1 MLAVTAP
8 RPPSPGGDAIPPVER
23 IEHHTR
29 TLDRNILLTYMAD
42 AKAAPILALHA
53 TLAAI
58 AVSQTP
64 EVRRLLER
72 DGAAGLAA
80 GLLLALYALTSAG
93 SFVLSMLVYMPR
105 APHPG
110 ARARHGH
117 SLVYFD
123 DIQATPADEFLERSR
138 TVRPADLEDDV
149 LRQVHT
155 VAAIAARKMRFV
167 QHSFLASGATLAAW
181 LVLMVWARA

>member
-1 MLAVTAP
+1 MT
-8 RPPSPGGDAIPPVER
+8 PSPLRGDPHDDRIPPVER

-42 AKAAPILALHA
+42 AKAAPVLALHA

-58 AVSQTP
+58 AVSQTA
-64 EVRRLLER
+64 EVRRLVDR
-72 DGAAGLAA
+72 GGPTTLAA
-80 GLLLALYALTSAG
+80 GLLLALYVLTSAG
-93 SFVLSMLVYMPR
+93 SFLLSMFVYMPR

-123 DIQATPADEFLERSR
+123 DIPATPLDEFRERSR
-138 TVRPADLEDDV
+138 TTGATELEEDI

-155 VAAIAARKMRFV
+155 VAGIAARKMRLV
-167 QHSFLASGATLAAW
+167 QHSLLASGGAIAAW